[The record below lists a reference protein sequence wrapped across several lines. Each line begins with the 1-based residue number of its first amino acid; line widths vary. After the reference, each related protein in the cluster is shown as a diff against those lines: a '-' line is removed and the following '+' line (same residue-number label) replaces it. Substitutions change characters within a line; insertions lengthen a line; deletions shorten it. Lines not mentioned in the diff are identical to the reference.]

1 MIYGIHSNHTYYL
14 LFPSPRPSPSPSP
27 LNYTILLSTQIS
39 LRTSKSLNTIYFDE
53 DDLISVK
60 RKVDPN
66 KGQGHDQISIG
77 ILQICGKAICKQSY
91 LIIFS
96 CIESGIFPTVWKM
109 ANVASSHNWDD
120 KHNVK
125 SYRPT
130 SLFPILRKIFESLI
144 YHDMYWFYIENNLI
158 SLNQSGFKQED
169 SCLHSFV
176 NNTWYLSI
184 FRSKLWSM
192 WGIFRYFKDIWWSP
206 A

>member
-14 LFPSPRPSPSPSP
+14 LFPSPCPSPSP
-27 LNYTILLSTQIS
+27 LNYTILLSSQIS

-60 RKVDPN
+60 RKVDTN

-77 ILQICGKAICKQSY
+77 ILQICGKAICKPSY

-120 KHNVK
+120 NTMSKVIDLLHFSQYWENIWKPYIPWHVLILYREQFNISK
-125 SYRPT
+125 SIR
-130 SLFPILRKIFESLI
+130 F
-144 YHDMYWFYIENNLI
+144 
-158 SLNQSGFKQED
+158 
-169 SCLHSFV
+169 
-176 NNTWYLSI
+176 
-184 FRSKLWSM
+184 
-192 WGIFRYFKDIWWSP
+192 
-206 A
+206 